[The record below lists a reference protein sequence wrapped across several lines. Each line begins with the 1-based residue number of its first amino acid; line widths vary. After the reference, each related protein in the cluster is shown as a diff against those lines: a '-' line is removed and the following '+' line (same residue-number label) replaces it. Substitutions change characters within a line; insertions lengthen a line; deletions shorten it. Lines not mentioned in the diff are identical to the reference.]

1 MNQIFDPLNLL
12 LAGIAIVVLWRL
24 RSVLGQRT
32 GNERSPLDKTFKPAP
47 EAANANVLEF
57 PKKDTG
63 SDKVI
68 DVEPAKPVWDGYAAD
83 GSAVALGLE
92 KLAKADPTFLP
103 KTFLNGAKLAYEMVV
118 EAFASGDKAALKN
131 LLSRDVLDGFSKAI
145 DGRLQSGEKLTFQFV
160 GFEKADFVAASLNE
174 KRASITIKFFSQMI
188 SATYDKAGVL
198 IDGDPKE
205 IKDVTDVWSFERDVT
220 QKDPNWRVVSTETLN

>member
-1 MNQIFDPLNLL
+1 MSQIFDPLNLI
-12 LAGIAIVVLWRL
+12 LAGVAIVVLWRL

-32 GNERSPLDKTFKPAP
+32 GNERPPMSINKPAP

-57 PKKDTG
+57 PPNKSG

-68 DVEPAKPVWDGYAAD
+68 EAELIKPVWEGFAAE
-83 GSAVALGLE
+83 GSTLAIGLD
-92 KLAKADPTFLP
+92 KLAKADSTFLP
-103 KTFLNGAKLAYEMVV
+103 KTFLSGAKLAYEMVV
-118 EAFASGDKAALKN
+118 EAFASGDKPTLKN
-131 LLSRDVLDGFSKAI
+131 LLSRDVFDGFSKVI
-145 DGRLQSGEKLTFQFV
+145 DGRQQTGEKLTFQFV
-160 GFEKADFVAASLNE
+160 GFEKAEIMAASLND
-174 KRASITIKFFSQMI
+174 KRASVTVKFFSQMI
-188 SATYDKAGVL
+188 SSTYDKAGAL